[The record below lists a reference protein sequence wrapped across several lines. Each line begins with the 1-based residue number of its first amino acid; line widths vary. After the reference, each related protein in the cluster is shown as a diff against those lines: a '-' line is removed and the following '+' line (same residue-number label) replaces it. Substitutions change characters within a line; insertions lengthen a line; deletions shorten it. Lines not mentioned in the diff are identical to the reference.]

1 MKKKIIVCHIGAG
14 RIGFSL
20 EFDKKRKKP
29 ASHLGMWKANKK
41 INLVAVCEKK
51 PLDKKLLNKISKN
64 IILYKNYSKMIQVEM
79 PDIVSIATWKDTHF
93 QITNRCIDL
102 GIKVIVLE
110 KPLANNLRQA
120 IYLSKKIKR
129 KKVKVLV
136 NHRRRYDKKIIDLR
150 KKIKSGIIGKITQV
164 SSYYVYGVLTTGTH
178 LVDTLRMLLN
188 DTAGEVKKVI
198 GFNNDFGFHCP
209 KDDKNIDGILIFK
222 NNLKATIQTLNIKK
236 YDNFDIYLY
245 GTKGKILISGIGR
258 SGLLF
263 KVIKSPEH
271 EGFEELNQVPKI
283 IFGPKPRNQFGLLAD
298 NAVNCFIKKKE
309 KPYCDDYE
317 SLIDMKIINGLITSS
332 KKNNKV
338 ITI

>member
-1 MKKKIIVCHIGAG
+1 MKKKIKVCHIGAG

-150 KKIKSGIIGKITQV
+150 KKIKSGIIGEITQV

-188 DTAGEVKKVI
+188 DTAGEVKK
-198 GFNNDFGFHCP
+198 
-209 KDDKNIDGILIFK
+209 
-222 NNLKATIQTLNIKK
+222 
-236 YDNFDIYLY
+236 
-245 GTKGKILISGIGR
+245 
-258 SGLLF
+258 
-263 KVIKSPEH
+263 
-271 EGFEELNQVPKI
+271 
-283 IFGPKPRNQFGLLAD
+283 
-298 NAVNCFIKKKE
+298 
-309 KPYCDDYE
+309 
-317 SLIDMKIINGLITSS
+317 
-332 KKNNKV
+332 
-338 ITI
+338 